1 MNNHFNYVHSN
12 RGIHL
17 ENNYI
22 VATPKDIEKLNK
34 FSSTIQHATTFFK
47 NNLADK
53 KIDYLYRD
61 KNEIKLLPV
70 LYKTINFAHLT
81 GINYPF
87 VDANKKFDYLQHGH
101 NHEPILI
108 ENHNQT
114 FKKIKLLPYL
124 DQTLKCDSSILSDL
138 AEIKQAQRLGF
149 NKAIKDK
156 NSKLLLA
163 LQNFQ
168 PTVYQ
173 PKSLINIQNSKNYY
187 NVPEGPILAIFR
199 EEPTFYQGQQLGI
212 SAGTVDINPNLSKEN
227 AISLAGLVSKEL
239 VKEMNQIQLN

>member
-1 MNNHFNYVHSN
+1 MRVGKTRYVMKSVKIQCPAKINLDLKVINKREDGFHNIESVMQTIN
-12 RGIHL
+12 L
-17 ENNYI
+17 YDYI
-22 VATPKDIEKLNK
+22 SI
-34 FSSTIQHATTFFK
+34 SM
-47 NNLADK
+47 
-53 KIDYLYRD
+53 IDSD

-187 NVPEGPILAIFR
+187 KIKSEIIGR
-199 EEPTFYQGQQLGI
+199 
-212 SAGTVDINPNLSKEN
+212 
-227 AISLAGLVSKEL
+227 
-239 VKEMNQIQLN
+239 IQW